1 MHDLP
6 QPGWWTRNWKWF
18 VPTGCLF
25 IVALTIASV
34 AALTSFVFGMMKS
47 SDAYAHAMTTARA
60 NPDVVEALGSP
71 ITEGFFISG
80 EVNVNGAS
88 GKADL
93 AIPVTGPKA
102 SGTIFVDARKSA
114 GEWRYTTLVVE
125 VEPGKERIDLLDGP
139 E

>member
-1 MHDLP
+1 MHDMP
-6 QPGWWTRNWKWF
+6 QPSWWNRNWKWF

-25 IVALTIASV
+25 IVVLTIASV

-47 SDAYAHAMTTARA
+47 SDAYGHAMTTARA
-60 NPDVVEALGSP
+60 NPAVVEALGSP
-71 ITEGFFISG
+71 ITEGFFVSG

-114 GEWRYTTLVVE
+114 GEWQYTTLVVE
-125 VEPGKERIDLLDGP
+125 VEPGKERIDLIDGP

>member
-1 MHDLP
+1 MHDMP
-6 QPGWWTRNWKWF
+6 QPSWWNRNWKWF

-25 IVALTIASV
+25 IVLLTVASV

-47 SDAYAHAMTTARA
+47 SDAYEHALATARA
-60 NPDVVEALGSP
+60 NPVVVEALGSP

-93 AIPVTGPKA
+93 AIPVSGPKA

-114 GEWRYTTLVVE
+114 GAWTYATLVLE
-125 VEPGKERIDLLDGP
+125 VEPGNVRIDLRGDP

>member
-1 MHDLP
+1 MHDMP
-6 QPGWWTRNWKWF
+6 QPSWWNRNWKWF

-25 IVALTIASV
+25 IVLLTVGSA
-34 AALTSFVFGMMKS
+34 AALMSFVFGMMKS
-47 SDAYAHAMTTARA
+47 SDAYEHAVAAARA
-60 NPDVVEALGSP
+60 NPAVVEALGSP
-71 ITEGFFISG
+71 ITEGFFVSG

-114 GEWRYTTLVVE
+114 GEWHFTTLVVE
-125 VEPGKERIDLLDGP
+125 VEPGNERIDLLDGP

>member
-1 MHDLP
+1 MHDMP
-6 QPGWWTRNWKWF
+6 QPSWWTRNWRWF

-25 IVALTIASV
+25 IVALTVASV
-34 AALTSFVFGMMKS
+34 AALGSFVFGMMKS

-93 AIPVTGPKA
+93 AIPVSGPKA

-114 GEWRYTTLVVE
+114 GAWRYTTLVVE
-125 VEPGKERIDLLDGP
+125 VEPGKERIDLLEGP